1 MWYYFWKIQ
10 LGSWIGIVSVLNAA
24 MDVLSSLKC
33 IDIKLPICQFQINKF
48 ELVGDI
54 CPEAFYIYT
63 IMKGLFTTVHSSSST
78 YTVQMWIS
86 IFAHQFKQAPQI
98 SAITIH
104 RKMNKEKNKNRIQL
118 QSWCNLSLFA
128 QLQSWDI
135 HIFVVNIW
143 ISISKWNLQNAT
155 LLPNII
161 ENISTNLSKP
171 NTWTDMN
178 NVLLKI
184 ILVQS
189 HSDFWNVWSN
199 QINGARL
206 AYTNSNLTHNANSLI
221 GSF

>member
-1 MWYYFWKIQ
+1 MF
-10 LGSWIGIVSVLNAA
+10 LNAA
-24 MDVLSSLKC
+24 MTVLSSLKC
-33 IDIKLPICQFQINKF
+33 TDIKLPICQFQINKF

-54 CPEAFYIYT
+54 CPEPSEFCEQSYFYIYT
-63 IMKGLFTTVHSSSST
+63 IMKGLFTTVHGSSST

-86 IFAHQFKQAPQI
+86 IIAHQFKQAPQI

-104 RKMNKEKNKNRIQL
+104 REMNKEKNKNRIRL

-135 HIFVVNIW
+135 HFFVVNIW

-171 NTWTDMN
+171 NTWADMN

-206 AYTNSNLTHNANSLI
+206 AYTNSNLTHNANSFI

>member
-1 MWYYFWKIQ
+1 M
-10 LGSWIGIVSVLNAA
+10 LNAA
-24 MDVLSSLKC
+24 MTVLSSLKC

-48 ELVGDI
+48 ELVEDDI
-54 CPEAFYIYT
+54 CPEPSEFCEQSYFYIYT
-63 IMKGLFTTVHSSSST
+63 IITGLFTTVHSSSST

-86 IFAHQFKQAPQI
+86 IIAHQFKQAPQI

-104 RKMNKEKNKNRIQL
+104 REMNKEKNKNRIQL

-171 NTWTDMN
+171 NTWADMN

-206 AYTNSNLTHNANSLI
+206 AFTNSNLTHNANSFI

>member
-1 MWYYFWKIQ
+1 MT
-10 LGSWIGIVSVLNAA
+10 
-24 MDVLSSLKC
+24 VLSSLKC

-48 ELVGDI
+48 ELVEDI
-54 CPEAFYIYT
+54 CPEPSEFCEQSYFYIYT
-63 IMKGLFTTVHSSSST
+63 IITGLFTTVHSSSST

-86 IFAHQFKQAPQI
+86 IIAHQFKQAPQI

-104 RKMNKEKNKNRIQL
+104 REMNKEKNKNRIQL

-171 NTWTDMN
+171 NTWADMN

-206 AYTNSNLTHNANSLI
+206 AFTNSNLTHNANSFI